1 VARPSASGIDAD
13 NPGTDGL
20 SAVTR
25 AASRPTLADLAGL
38 VGGRVEGDPEV
49 RIERVTHDS
58 RRVLPGDLFA
68 TIPGFEVD
76 GRAFVADAVERGA
89 KAVLAPAP
97 GPWAVPAL
105 IVEDVR
111 AALGPIAHR
120 LEGDV
125 TERLPVVGVTGTNG
139 KTTTTFLAA
148 AVLARAYGEV
158 AVLGTLGVLRGERV
172 TKTGFTTPEAP
183 DLARVLRELEEDG
196 AGAVCMEVSSH
207 AIELGRIRGMRFR
220 AGAFTNLSEE
230 HLDFHGTMERYG
242 EIKLDFFR
250 LLAEQGAFAAVN
262 LDDVWGGR
270 FVQAG
275 PHGTW
280 TYSLAD
286 PAADVVAERME
297 AAPGATRMVVRT
309 PAGRF
314 ETRLALAGRFN
325 AANALAAAALGV
337 GLGVEPAE
345 VGEALG
351 EVRRV
356 PGRYEVIEGGAVT
369 AVVDYAHTP
378 LAFERL
384 LRAVRESG
392 ARRIFCVFGCGG
404 ERDRGKRPRMAHL
417 AGSLAD
423 VVYVTID
430 NPRREPI
437 ERIMEDTLPGF
448 AGTTARW
455 ERIDDRETAIRRAVA
470 EAEPGD
476 VVCLLG
482 KGDEG
487 YQWIGTTKHPFSD
500 REIAERALA
509 AREATS

>member
-1 VARPSASGIDAD
+1 M
-13 NPGTDGL
+13 
-20 SAVTR
+20 TR
-25 AASRPTLADLAGL
+25 AAPRPTLADLARL
-38 VGGRVEGDPEV
+38 AGGRVEGDPGTRV
-49 RIERVTHDS
+49 ERVTHDS

-68 TIPGFEVD
+68 AIPGFEVD

-89 KAVLAPAP
+89 RAVLASTP
-97 GPWAVPAL
+97 GPWPVPAL

-120 LEGDV
+120 IEGDV
-125 TERLPVVGVTGTNG
+125 TDRLAVVGVTGTNG

-148 AVLARAYGEV
+148 AVLTRAYGEV
-158 AVLGTLGVLRGERV
+158 AVLGTLGVRRGERV
-172 TKTGFTTPEAP
+172 TDTGFTTPEAP
-183 DLARVLRELEEDG
+183 DLARVLGELEQDG
-196 AGAVCMEVSSH
+196 VGAVSMEVSSH
-207 AIELGRIRGMRFR
+207 AIELGRIGGIRFR

-242 EIKLDFFR
+242 EVKLAFFR

-262 LDDVWGGR
+262 LDDAWAGR
-270 FVQAG
+270 FVEAG
-275 PHGTW
+275 PAGTW
-280 TYSLAD
+280 TYSLDD
-286 PAADVVAERME
+286 PAADVHAERVE
-297 AAPGATRMVVRT
+297 TAPGATRLVVRT
-309 PAGRF
+309 PTGRF
-314 ETRLALAGRFN
+314 QTRLALAGRFN
-325 AANALAAAALGV
+325 AANALAAAALGA

-345 VGEALG
+345 IGEALA

-356 PGRYEVIEGGAVT
+356 PGRYEVVQGGGVT

-378 LAFERL
+378 LAFERV

-404 ERDRGKRPRMAHL
+404 ERDRGKRPRMAHA
-417 AGSLAD
+417 AGSLSD

-448 AGTTARW
+448 AGTAARW

-500 REIAERALA
+500 REIAASALA
-509 AREATS
+509 AREAAR